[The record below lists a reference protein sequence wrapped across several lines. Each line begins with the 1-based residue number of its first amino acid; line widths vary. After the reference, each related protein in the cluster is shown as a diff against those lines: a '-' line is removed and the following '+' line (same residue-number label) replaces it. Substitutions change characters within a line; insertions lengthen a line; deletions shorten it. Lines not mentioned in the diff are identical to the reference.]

1 MATGIG
7 QRSCTTLFPL
17 WPLRKNNISKMKNKT
32 KQTNKQKIQRGSVN
46 REKTK
51 YAYPYP
57 DFTLI

>member
-17 WPLRKNNISKMKNKT
+17 WPLRKNNIWKMKNKT

-46 REKTK
+46 REKNK
-51 YAYPYP
+51 IC
-57 DFTLI
+57 LSLS

>member
-17 WPLRKNNISKMKNKT
+17 WPLRKNNISKMKNK

-46 REKTK
+46 REKNK
-51 YAYPYP
+51 IC
-57 DFTLI
+57 LSLS